1 RNRNE
6 TGVQTC
12 ALTILKYKLRR
23 VVTSMSTEKYNLSLD
38 QGTKSSRAILFNQAG
53 NIVETAQQKFEQFF
67 PHPGWK
73 EHEANEIW
81 TSVLACIAGVFRKAD
96 IGPEEIAGIGI
107 TKQRETAVVWDR
119 HTGKPIYRAIVWQS
133 RQTDA
138 ICKDLKE
145 QGYEQLFNEKTGLLL
160 DPYFSGTKVKWILDN
175 VEG

>member
-1 RNRNE
+1 MS
-6 TGVQTC
+6 
-12 ALTILKYKLRR
+12 IDKYI
-23 VVTSMSTEKYNLSLD
+23 LSLE
-38 QGTKSSRAILFNQAG
+38 QVATSSRGILFNEAG
-53 NIVETAQQKFEQFF
+53 NMVEPAQQELEQILT
-67 PHPGWK
+67 HAGWE
-73 EHEANEIW
+73 EHDANEIW

-107 TKQRETAVVWDR
+107 TNQRETAVVWDR

-160 DPYFSGTKVKWILDN
+160 DP
-175 VEG
+175 